1 MRGSL
6 GEQEINS
13 VKVFKNKKFE
23 RVRSVFLHKYSP
35 MKNEKHF
42 TDVKH
47 VQQHLSEKLQA
58 TAVAKAAMTFQY
70 GGYFAISMLS
80 LNT

>member
-42 TDVKH
+42 TDVK
-47 VQQHLSEKLQA
+47 QQHLSEKLHA